1 MISVFNG
8 IDLFILYHLKKVF
21 LKICMFQNGFVS
33 YFFWKRCF
41 WTFQSVWVW
50 FRSFVMLP
58 PLPLFYSLYPFPLGV
73 STTPLTNPIL
83 RPPISPR
90 YFNQF
95 CTNNFFR
102 VNHINHFPL
111 RGLTGW
117 LPPEKNFLE
126 DNGVIFQDTDF
137 QFFAL
142 LQSRPIFGGSG
153 SDPSKV
159 ERLWLLI
166 SIPPFLFFLIHTS
179 VSDPLFFYGSGSDP
193 KTKSGS
199 GSWG

>member
-1 MISVFNG
+1 MCKSMISVFNG

-58 PLPLFYSLYPFPLGV
+58 PLPLSYSLYPFPLGV

-111 RGLTGW
+111 RGLTADGCPLKRTFW
-117 LPPEKNFLE
+117 RIMALFFKIQTSSFLHCCRAA
-126 DNGVIFQDTDF
+126 
-137 QFFAL
+137 QFSAAPAL
-142 LQSRPIFGGSG
+142 TLQKWNGSG
-153 SDPSKV
+153 S
-159 ERLWLLI
+159 L
-166 SIPPFLFFLIHTS
+166 FLYHLFWFF
-179 VSDPLFFYGSGSDP
+179 
-193 KTKSGS
+193 
-199 GSWG
+199 